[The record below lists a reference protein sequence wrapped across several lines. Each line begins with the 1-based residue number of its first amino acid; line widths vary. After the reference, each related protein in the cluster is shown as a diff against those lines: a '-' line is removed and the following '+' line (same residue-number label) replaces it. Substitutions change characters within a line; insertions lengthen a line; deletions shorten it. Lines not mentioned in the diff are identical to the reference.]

1 MDPMDVDG
9 SAGVHTRAAQDDSHS
24 SNQEVGVGIVFQP
37 LDDGTL
43 YVKRLKD
50 GEPAAR
56 SGLIKVPSIFTTA
69 GAAPPRS

>member
-1 MDPMDVDG
+1 MEVDG
-9 SAGVHTRAAQDDSHS
+9 PAGAHSRPAQEESSA

-56 SGLIKVPSIFTTA
+56 SGLIKVQCLS
-69 GAAPPRS
+69 